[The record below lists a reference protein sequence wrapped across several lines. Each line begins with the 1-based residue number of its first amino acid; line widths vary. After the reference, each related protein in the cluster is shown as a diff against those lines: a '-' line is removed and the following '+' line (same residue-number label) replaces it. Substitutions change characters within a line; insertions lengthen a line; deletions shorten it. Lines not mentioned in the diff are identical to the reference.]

1 MVTMS
6 ECSEGQLW
14 QFKIWVWDLVWQAG
28 VLQVKQEHSEEV
40 NEFCHSIN
48 CDLRWTL
55 LGWAEGVPS
64 WFVKWQLNWNL
75 EKAPLTTGAI
85 RAPNIAEANI
95 VPMVA
100 SPMPP
105 SCGKWLKSLS
115 KRNHQLASHPKDA
128 NKTEILPVCLTLL
141 PVLIVHVVWPVQTRR
156 TWSSRK
162 LIWGMPPDS
171 SPFSNAVWLMSR
183 YSFSHSG
190 LSWLKT
196 SWALC

>member
-1 MVTMS
+1 MS

-14 QFKIWVWDLVWQAG
+14 QFKFWVWDLLGQAG

-40 NEFCHSIN
+40 NEFGHSN
-48 CDLRWTL
+48 KLWLKMNEPKEC
-55 LGWAEGVPS
+55 GS
-64 WFVKWQLNWNL
+64 WQFVKRQFNWNL

-105 SCGKWLKSLS
+105 SCGKWLKSQW
-115 KRNHQLASHPKDA
+115 KKDHQLASHPKDA

-156 TWSSRK
+156 TWSSRNEYGACYQ
-162 LIWGMPPDS
+162 IAHHSQMP
-171 SPFSNAVWLMSR
+171 F
-183 YSFSHSG
+183 H
-190 LSWLKT
+190 
-196 SWALC
+196 

>member
-1 MVTMS
+1 MS
-6 ECSEGQLW
+6 QCSEGQLW
-14 QFKIWVWDLVWQAG
+14 QFKFWVWDLLGQAG

-55 LGWAEGVPS
+55 LGWAEGMRSMPICEMTI
-64 WFVKWQLNWNL
+64 LNWNL

-95 VPMVA
+95 VPRVA

-105 SCGKWLKSLS
+105 SCGKWLKSLL
-115 KRNHQLASHPKDA
+115 KKDHQLASHPKDA
-128 NKTEILPVCLTLL
+128 NKTEILPVRLAFL
-141 PVLIVHVVWPVQTRR
+141 PVLIVHVVRPVQTRW

-162 LIWGMPPDS
+162 LIWGMLPDS
-171 SPFSNAVWLMSR
+171 SPFSNAVWFMSK
-183 YSFSHSG
+183 YSCSQSG